1 MTEVETLEQPQ
12 ELDQA
17 VVRTLTYPVV
27 YNALPLRPEGHKT
40 FHSISRKFIGVPDR
54 NFSGAIML
62 VRALEELEL
71 QHWTVDKGLVTIEHE
86 KKADVQV
93 LFSGVVQNDFIAWT
107 YDDKFDEWLAD
118 YLSKPRA

>member
-12 ELDQA
+12 EQDQA

-62 VRALEELEL
+62 VRALEELGL
-71 QHWTVDKGLVTIEHE
+71 QHWKVDKGQLSIDPE
-86 KKADVQV
+86 KKADVRV
-93 LFSGVVQNDFIAWT
+93 LFSGVVENDFIAWT
-107 YDDKFDEWLAD
+107 YDDGFDLWLLN